1 MNLKEFVSLAALPLS
16 VPHMVAAFLLFA
28 CATPSLVAAENEPA
42 RFVVKARD
50 ADQAAELPSILTAKF
65 GPSVRVTRL
74 FESVEVENDPDGMAR
89 MFSVSIAADRMPTQ
103 QPWEN
108 AYRLESELDLETV
121 EPDFDSTL
129 QRTIEMSAIC
139 LAEVDPPQDK
149 TWSLNEIRAPAAWQ
163 LQPPAGG
170 KRFGEGVTVCHP
182 DTGWSEH
189 VDLDT
194 LRLDLSRARN
204 LLDSGP
210 ANAQDPFVQGPL
222 LHPGHGTGTGSVIV
236 SSHETGA
243 VMGVAPR
250 ARLVPIRT
258 AKSVVQ
264 LFDSDLAR
272 AVNYAV
278 DAKCDVV
285 SMSLGGRAFFG
296 LKAAIRR
303 AVRNQLI
310 VAAAAGNCVG
320 FVVAPAAYDDTIA
333 VAGTNVRSG
342 PWKGSSHGS
351 AVDISAPAEH
361 VWIARRQKATDP
373 TTKVEPGEGTSY
385 AVANVAGAAA
395 LWLAYHD
402 RAKLLERYGSGRRL
416 QDVFRELLG
425 ETAKVPAPWNPGQ
438 YGPGILDVE
447 SLLRADLPGVPES
460 GAVVLE
466 RDGGEL
472 ALLSAVLDRSPAQLG
487 PQLARMFGVELV
499 DVEDRLRDFGPELVH
514 LALSNPAAFNRLLD
528 QLAGFESGI
537 PLAQQPAFIEASPT
551 LRRQVG
557 AQPLGPV
564 GAAGGEP

>member
-1 MNLKEFVSLAALPLS
+1 MNVRICESHSPQPALLPRLVAVVLLFVCAVPALAAES
-16 VPHMVAAFLLFA
+16 D
-28 CATPSLVAAENEPA
+28 EPA
-42 RFVVKARD
+42 LARFIVKTRD
-50 ADQAAELPSILTAKF
+50 AAQSAELRNVLTSRY
-65 GPSVRVTRL
+65 GPSVRVAPL
-74 FESVEVENDPDGMAR
+74 FDKVDVENDPDGMAR
-89 MFSVSIAADRMPTQ
+89 MYRVSIAADRMPTR

-108 AYRLESELDLETV
+108 AYRLESELELEAV

-129 QRTIEMSAIC
+129 RRTVEMSAIC
-139 LAEVDPPQDK
+139 LADVEPPQDK
-149 TWSLNEIRAPAAWQ
+149 NWSLDEIRAPAAWL
-163 LQPPAGG
+163 LQPPPGG
-170 KRFGEGVTVCHP
+170 KKFGEGITVCHP

-189 VDLDT
+189 VDLDAS
-194 LRLDLSRARN
+194 RLDLTRARN
-204 LLDSGP
+204 LLDSGLP
-210 ANAQDPFVQGPL
+210 NAQDPFIDCPL

-236 SSHETGA
+236 SGHESGL

-250 ARLVPIRT
+250 AKLVPIRT
-258 AKSVVQ
+258 AKSVIQ

-278 DAKCDVV
+278 DARCDVI

-303 AVRNQLI
+303 AVRNQVI

-361 VWIARRQKATDP
+361 VYIARRQKPSDP
-373 TTKVEPGEGTSY
+373 TNKVEPGEGTSY

-402 RAKLLERYGSGRRL
+402 RAKLLQRYGSGRRL

-425 ETAKVPAPWNPGQ
+425 QTASVPAPWNPGQ
-438 YGPGILDVE
+438 YGPGILNVE
-447 SLLRADLPGVPES
+447 SLLRADLPDVPES
-460 GAVVLE
+460 AAIVPE

-472 ALLSAVLDRSPAQLG
+472 ALLAAILDRSPARLG
-487 PQLARMFGVELV
+487 PQLARLFGVGPL

-537 PLAQQPAFIEASPT
+537 PLAQQPAFTDASPT

-557 AQPLGPV
+557 AQP
-564 GAAGGEP
+564 